1 MGWDGVLTAAEMIQ
15 RGSPRFQQMLRDRKK
30 NKTWMT
36 CQLVIRMPD
45 FMSYLCII
53 LYIYTSSYIFV
64 LPMSPYILFSSRTQ
78 DRSWPTWP
86 IRCRLWSCRPFKIH
100 SQRGRV
106 WWAAKGM
113 IKFLNFEMLWNPQ
126 SLPSL
131 KLAIAP
137 QNRLCQKQSS
147 CPTTII

>member
-53 LYIYTSSYIFV
+53 LYIYTSSYI
-64 LPMSPYILFSSRTQ
+64 YIYSFFQCHLIYYSLQEPKIGLDLLDLYDADCGLAGPSRFTVSEAESGEQ
-78 DRSWPTWP
+78 
-86 IRCRLWSCRPFKIH
+86 
-100 SQRGRV
+100 
-106 WWAAKGM
+106 
-113 IKFLNFEMLWNPQ
+113 
-126 SLPSL
+126 
-131 KLAIAP
+131 
-137 QNRLCQKQSS
+137 QKV
-147 CPTTII
+147 